1 MDNVVILTSSDSDS
15 DFSDE
20 SGGHSDREEVIYESE
35 HFMNHV
41 NKKDYEIN
49 RNKLFFPDIE
59 EVDIMIESTDDTTI
73 NNYKYKLYNNASS
86 TDTSSTGGL
95 GEYKNVIGIQLV
107 KACIGQRND
116 NQEHFTDICV
126 PTIPYKACINNSDG
140 NHIIARI
147 HMNASANELKLYEP
161 SSLFIKNNFFYPITL
176 HELEIDLKYRN
187 TNSTT
192 TQQYDSD
199 IHNFFIFRLTI
210 LKNLE
215 LLQ

>member
-41 NKKDYEIN
+41 NKKEYELN
-49 RNKLFFPDIE
+49 QNKLFFPDVE
-59 EVDIMIESTDDTTI
+59 EVDIMVESTDSI
-73 NNYKYKLYNNASS
+73 NNYKYKLYSH
-86 TDTSSTGGL
+86 DSSTGGL

-116 NQEHFTDICV
+116 DQEHFLDICV

-147 HMNASANELKLYEP
+147 HMNNGRDKLKLYEP
-161 SSLFIKNNFFYPITL
+161 SSLFIKNNYFFPITL
-176 HELEIDLKYRN
+176 HELEIDLKYRD

-199 IHNFFIFRLTI
+199 KHNFFIFRLTI